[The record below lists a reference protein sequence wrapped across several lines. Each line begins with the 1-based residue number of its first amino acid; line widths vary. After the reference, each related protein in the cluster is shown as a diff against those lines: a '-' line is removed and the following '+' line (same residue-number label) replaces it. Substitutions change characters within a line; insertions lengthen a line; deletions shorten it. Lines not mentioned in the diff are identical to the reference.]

1 MTMTTQRPLEITS
14 LTKVFPTPSGPHVAV
29 KDFRAL
35 IQPGE
40 FVSLLGHSGCGKSTV
55 LAIVAGLS
63 SASEGGVIV
72 DGKEIEGPG
81 LERALVFQTP
91 SLLPWMTALDNV
103 LLAVS
108 QAHPALGHR
117 EQKAMASKYLDMVGL
132 TEYANQRPTELSQG
146 TQQRVAIARAF
157 SLEPRFL
164 LLDEPFGA
172 LDSIT
177 RRELQDLLLD
187 LWEQDRKTVLM
198 VTHDVDEALY
208 LSDRIILMTD
218 GPESRVGLELEI
230 TLPRPRSA
238 EGSLDH
244 PDYFRLRREVLQ
256 FLEHHSKQFSSGG
269 HAGHSNKKS
278 SAVVV

>member
-1 MTMTTQRPLEITS
+1 MREYPLEISS
-14 LTKVFPTPSGPHVAV
+14 LTQVFPTPTGPHVAV
-29 KDFRAL
+29 KDFRAK

-55 LAIVAGLS
+55 LSVVAGLLS
-63 SASEGGVIV
+63 PTEGGVIV
-72 DGKEIEGPG
+72 DGKEIDGPG

-103 LLAVS
+103 LLAVI
-108 QAHPALGHR
+108 QAHPRLGRR
-117 EQKAMASKYLDMVGL
+117 EQKALSRKYLDLVGL
-132 TEYANQRPTELSQG
+132 SEYADQKPTELSQG

-187 LWEQDRKTVLM
+187 LWEQDRKTVLL

-208 LSDRIILMTD
+208 LSDRILLMTD
-218 GPESRVGLELEI
+218 GPESRVGLELAI
-230 TLPRPRSA
+230 ALPRPRSG
-238 EGSLDH
+238 EGCMDH
-244 PDYFRLRREVLQ
+244 PDYFRLRREVIQ
-256 FLEHHSKQFSSGG
+256 FLEHHSNQFSRE
-269 HAGHSNKKS
+269 S
-278 SAVVV
+278 SARVA